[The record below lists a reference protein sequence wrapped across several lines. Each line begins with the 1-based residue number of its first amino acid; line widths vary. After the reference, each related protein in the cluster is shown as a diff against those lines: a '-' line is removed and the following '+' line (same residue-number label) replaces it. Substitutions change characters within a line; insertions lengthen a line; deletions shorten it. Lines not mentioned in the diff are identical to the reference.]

1 MASHT
6 PGPRGTYLLLAAQN
20 AYSIGMSE
28 VLRVGIGVMVVAA
41 LVISAFMPERAQQ
54 TVSHQPSAPEAAPAE
69 LATSRSRPRL

>member
-41 LVISAFMPERAQQ
+41 LVISAFMPERAQ